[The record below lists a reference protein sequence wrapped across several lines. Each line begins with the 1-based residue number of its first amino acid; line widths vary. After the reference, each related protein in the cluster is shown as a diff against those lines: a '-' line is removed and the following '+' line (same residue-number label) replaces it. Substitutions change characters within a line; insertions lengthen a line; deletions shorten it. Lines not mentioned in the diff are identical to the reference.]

1 MSLSIEQANS
11 FSSSVQNALANQR
24 AQNNAVMDS
33 YHQQIQETREA
44 DYIQGAQDTFKNLKS
59 VSDFKSAIANNS
71 DKYSPVKAGQKIAS
85 GFLGEETAQKLGG
98 AVSKVGTVVSGGL
111 DLYEDIKDGGVQ
123 GDNLA
128 KQTENV
134 SAIAG
139 AGLDVLSAVAP
150 EIGIPL
156 DLLGAGAS
164 LVSSLA
170 GGVGDVIDAG
180 KSATSELQ
188 QAGSE
193 LSERV
198 QGVSLAQS
206 GQLEETRT
214 S

>member
-85 GFLGEETAQKLGG
+85 GFLGEETAQKIGG
-98 AVSKVGTVVSGGL
+98 AVSKAGTVVSGGL

-128 KQTENV
+128 KQTENI

-139 AGLDVLSAVAP
+139 AGLDVLSVVAP

-170 GGVGDVIDAG
+170 GGVGDVLDAS
-180 KSATSELQ
+180 KTASSELQ
-188 QAGSE
+188 EAGSE
-193 LSERV
+193 LSERT

-206 GQLEETRT
+206 GQLEDTRT

>member
-1 MSLSIEQANS
+1 MSLAIEQANS

-33 YHQQIQETREA
+33 FHQQLQETREA
-44 DYIQGAQDTFKNLKS
+44 DYIQGAQDIFKNLKS
-59 VSDFKSAIANNS
+59 VTDFKSAIANNS
-71 DKYSPVKAGQKIAS
+71 DKYSPIKAGQKLAS

-98 AVSKVGTVVSGGL
+98 AVSKVGTVVTGGL

-128 KQTENV
+128 KQTANI

-139 AGLDVLSAVAP
+139 AGLDVLSVVAP

-164 LVSSLA
+164 LVSSVA

-206 GQLEETRT
+206 GQIEDTRT

>member
-33 YHQQIQETREA
+33 FHQQLQETREA
-44 DYIQGAQDTFKNLKS
+44 DYIQGAQDIFKNLKS
-59 VSDFKSAIANNS
+59 VTDIKTAIANNS

-98 AVSKVGTVVSGGL
+98 AVSRVGTVVTGGL

-128 KQTENV
+128 KQTANI

-139 AGLDVLSAVAP
+139 AGLDVLSVVAP

-156 DLLGAGAS
+156 DLLGTGAQ
-164 LVSSLA
+164 LVSSVA
-170 GGVGDVIDAG
+170 GGIGDVIDAG
-180 KSATSELQ
+180 KSAVSELQ
-188 QAGSE
+188 DAGSE
-193 LSERV
+193 LSERA

-206 GQLEETRT
+206 GQIEDTRT

>member
-44 DYIQGAQDTFKNLKS
+44 NYIQGAQDTFKNLKS
-59 VSDFKSAIANNS
+59 VSDFKTAIANNS

-123 GDNLA
+123 GDNFA
-128 KQTENV
+128 KQTENI

-139 AGLDVLSAVAP
+139 GALDVLSVVAP
-150 EIGIPL
+150 EIGVPL

-170 GGVGDVIDAG
+170 GGVGDIIDAS

>member
-24 AQNNAVMDS
+24 AENNAVMDS
-33 YHQQIQETREA
+33 FHQQLQETREA
-44 DYIQGAQDTFKNLKS
+44 DYIQGAQDIFKNLKS
-59 VSDFKSAIANNS
+59 VTDIKTAIANNS
-71 DKYSPVKAGQKIAS
+71 DKYSPIKAGQKIAS

-98 AVSKVGTVVSGGL
+98 AVSRVGTVVTGGL

-128 KQTENV
+128 KQTANI

-139 AGLDVLSAVAP
+139 AGLDVLSVVAP

-156 DLLGAGAS
+156 DLLGTGAQ
-164 LVSSLA
+164 LVSSVA
-170 GGVGDVIDAG
+170 GGIGDVIDAG
-180 KSATSELQ
+180 KSAASELQ
-188 QAGSE
+188 DAGSE

-206 GQLEETRT
+206 GQLEDTRT

>member
-24 AQNNAVMDS
+24 AENNAVMDS
-33 YHQQIQETREA
+33 FHQQLQETREA
-44 DYIQGAQDTFKNLKS
+44 DYIQGAQDIFKNLKS
-59 VSDFKSAIANNS
+59 VTDIKTAIANNS

-98 AVSKVGTVVSGGL
+98 AVSRVGTVVTGGL

-128 KQTENV
+128 KQTANI

-139 AGLDVLSAVAP
+139 AGLDVLSVVAP

-156 DLLGAGAS
+156 DLLGTGAQ
-164 LVSSLA
+164 LVSSVA
-170 GGVGDVIDAG
+170 GGIGDVIDAG
-180 KSATSELQ
+180 KSAASELQ
-188 QAGSE
+188 DAGSE

-206 GQLEETRT
+206 GQLEDTRT

>member
-1 MSLSIEQANS
+1 MSLAIEQANS

-33 YHQQIQETREA
+33 FHQQLQETREA
-44 DYIQGAQDTFKNLKS
+44 DYIQGAQDIFKNLKS
-59 VSDFKSAIANNS
+59 VTDIKTAIANNS
-71 DKYSPVKAGQKIAS
+71 DKYSPVKVGQKVAS

-98 AVSKVGTVVSGGL
+98 AVSRVGTVVTGGL

-128 KQTENV
+128 KQTSNIA
-134 SAIAG
+134 AIAG
-139 AGLDVLSAVAP
+139 AGLDVLSVVAP

-156 DLLGAGAS
+156 DLLGTGAQ
-164 LVSSLA
+164 LVSSVA
-170 GGVGDVIDAG
+170 GGIGDVIDAG
-180 KSATSELQ
+180 KSAVSELQ
-188 QAGSE
+188 DAGSE
-193 LSERV
+193 LSERA

-206 GQLEETRT
+206 GQIEDTRT

>member
-85 GFLGEETAQKLGG
+85 GFLGEETAEKLGG

-128 KQTENV
+128 KQTENI

-150 EIGIPL
+150 EIGVPL

-170 GGVGDVIDAG
+170 GGVGDVIDAS
-180 KSATSELQ
+180 KTASSELQ

-198 QGVSLAQS
+198 QGVSLAQA

>member
-1 MSLSIEQANS
+1 MSLAIEQANS

-33 YHQQIQETREA
+33 FHQQLQETREA
-44 DYIQGAQDTFKNLKS
+44 DYIQGAQDIFKNLKS
-59 VSDFKSAIANNS
+59 VTDFKTAIANNS
-71 DKYSPVKAGQKIAS
+71 DKYSPVKVGQKVAS

-98 AVSKVGTVVSGGL
+98 AVSRVGTVVTGGL

-128 KQTENV
+128 KQTSNIA
-134 SAIAG
+134 AIAG
-139 AGLDVLSAVAP
+139 AGLDVLSVVAP

-156 DLLGAGAS
+156 DLLGTGAQ
-164 LVSSLA
+164 LVSSVA
-170 GGVGDVIDAG
+170 GGIGDVIDAG
-180 KSATSELQ
+180 KSAVSELQ
-188 QAGSE
+188 DAGSE
-193 LSERV
+193 LSERA

-206 GQLEETRT
+206 GQIEDTRT

>member
-24 AQNNAVMDS
+24 AENNAVMDS
-33 YHQQIQETREA
+33 FHQQLQETREA
-44 DYIQGAQDTFKNLKS
+44 DYIQGAQDIFKNLKS
-59 VSDFKSAIANNS
+59 VTDIKTAIANNS
-71 DKYSPVKAGQKIAS
+71 DKYSPIKAGQKVAS

-98 AVSKVGTVVSGGL
+98 AVSRVGTVVTGGL

-128 KQTENV
+128 KQTANI

-139 AGLDVLSAVAP
+139 AGLDVLSVVAP

-156 DLLGAGAS
+156 DLLGTGAQ
-164 LVSSLA
+164 LVSSVA
-170 GGVGDVIDAG
+170 GGIGDVIDAG
-180 KSATSELQ
+180 KSAASELQ
-188 QAGSE
+188 DAGSE

-206 GQLEETRT
+206 GQLEDTRT

>member
-24 AQNNAVMDS
+24 AQNNAVMDA
-33 YHQQIQETREA
+33 YHQQVQETREA
-44 DYIQGAQDTFKNLKS
+44 NYIQGAQDTFQNLKS
-59 VSDFKSAIANNS
+59 VMDFKTAVANNT
-71 DKYSPVKAGQKIAS
+71 DKYSPVKVGQKVAS
-85 GFLGEETAQKLGG
+85 GVLGEETAQKITSG
-98 AVSKVGTVVSGGL
+98 VSKVGAVVSGGV

-128 KQTENV
+128 KQTQNL

-139 AGLDVLSAVAP
+139 AGLDILSVVAP
-150 EIGIPL
+150 EIGLPL
-156 DLLGAGAS
+156 ELLGAGAGI
-164 LVSSLA
+164 VSSVA
-170 GGVGDVIDAG
+170 GGIGDVIDAG

-188 QAGSE
+188 EAGSE
-193 LSERV
+193 LSQRV

-206 GQLEETRT
+206 GQLEDTRT

>member
-33 YHQQIQETREA
+33 FHQQLQETREA
-44 DYIQGAQDTFKNLKS
+44 DYIQGAQDIFKNLKS
-59 VSDFKSAIANNS
+59 VTDLKTAIANNS
-71 DKYSPVKAGQKIAS
+71 DKYSPVKVGQKVAS

-98 AVSKVGTVVSGGL
+98 AVSRAGTVVTGGL

-128 KQTENV
+128 KQTSNIA
-134 SAIAG
+134 AIAG
-139 AGLDVLSAVAP
+139 AGLDVLSVVAP

-156 DLLGAGAS
+156 DLLATGAQ
-164 LVSSLA
+164 LVSSVA

-180 KSATSELQ
+180 KSAVSELQ
-188 QAGSE
+188 DAGSE
-193 LSERV
+193 LSERA

-206 GQLEETRT
+206 GQLEDTRT

>member
-44 DYIQGAQDTFKNLKS
+44 NYIQGAQDTFKNLKS
-59 VSDFKSAIANNS
+59 VSDFKTAIANNS
-71 DKYSPVKAGQKIAS
+71 DKYSPIKAGQKIAS

-98 AVSKVGTVVSGGL
+98 AVSKVGTVVTGGL

-128 KQTENV
+128 KQTSNIA
-134 SAIAG
+134 AIAG
-139 AGLDVLSAVAP
+139 AGLDVLSIVAP

-156 DLLGAGAS
+156 DLLGAGAG
-164 LVSSLA
+164 LVSSVA

-180 KSATSELQ
+180 KSAASELQ
-188 QAGSE
+188 EAGSE

-206 GQLEETRT
+206 GQLEDTRT

>member
-85 GFLGEETAQKLGG
+85 GFLGEETAQKIGG
-98 AVSKVGTVVSGGL
+98 AVSKAGTVVSGGL

-128 KQTENV
+128 KQTENI

-139 AGLDVLSAVAP
+139 AGLDVLSVVAP
-150 EIGIPL
+150 EIGVPL

-170 GGVGDVIDAG
+170 GGVGDVLDAS
-180 KSATSELQ
+180 KTASSELQ

-193 LSERV
+193 LSERT

-206 GQLEETRT
+206 GQLEDTRT

>member
-11 FSSSVQNALANQR
+11 FSSSVQNALASQR

-85 GFLGEETAQKLGG
+85 GFLGEETAQKIGG
-98 AVSKVGTVVSGGL
+98 AVSKAGTVVSGGL

-128 KQTENV
+128 KQTENI

-139 AGLDVLSAVAP
+139 AGLDVLSVVAP
-150 EIGIPL
+150 EIGVPL

-170 GGVGDVIDAG
+170 GGVGDVLDAS
-180 KSATSELQ
+180 KTASSELQ
-188 QAGSE
+188 EAGSE
-193 LSERV
+193 LSERT

-206 GQLEETRT
+206 GQLEDTRT

>member
-128 KQTENV
+128 KQTENL

-150 EIGIPL
+150 EIGVPL

-170 GGVGDVIDAG
+170 GGVGDVIDAS
-180 KSATSELQ
+180 KTASSELQ

-193 LSERV
+193 LSERT

-206 GQLEETRT
+206 GQLEDTRT

>member
-24 AQNNAVMDS
+24 AENNAVMDS
-33 YHQQIQETREA
+33 FHQQLQETREA
-44 DYIQGAQDTFKNLKS
+44 DYIQGAQDIFKNLKS
-59 VSDFKSAIANNS
+59 VTDFKSAIANNS
-71 DKYSPVKAGQKIAS
+71 DKYSPIKAGQKLAS

-98 AVSKVGTVVSGGL
+98 AVSKAGTVVTGGL

-128 KQTENV
+128 KQTANI

-139 AGLDVLSAVAP
+139 AGLDVLSIVAP

-156 DLLGAGAS
+156 DLLGAGAG
-164 LVSSLA
+164 LVSSVA
-170 GGVGDVIDAG
+170 GGIGDVIDAG
-180 KSATSELQ
+180 KSAASELQ
-188 QAGSE
+188 DAGSE

-206 GQLEETRT
+206 GQIEDTRT

>member
-24 AQNNAVMDS
+24 AQNNAVMDA
-33 YHQQIQETREA
+33 YHQQVQETREA
-44 DYIQGAQDTFKNLKS
+44 NYIQGAQDTFQNLKS
-59 VSDFKSAIANNS
+59 VMDFKSAVANNT
-71 DKYSPVKAGQKIAS
+71 DKYSPVKVGQKVAS
-85 GFLGEETAQKLGG
+85 GVLGEETAQKITSG
-98 AVSKVGTVVSGGL
+98 VSKVGAVVSGGV

-128 KQTENV
+128 KQTQNL

-139 AGLDVLSAVAP
+139 AGLDILSVVAP
-150 EIGIPL
+150 EIGLPL
-156 DLLGAGAS
+156 DLLGAGAGI
-164 LVSSLA
+164 VSSVA

-180 KSATSELQ
+180 KSAASELQ
-188 QAGSE
+188 EAGSE
-193 LSERV
+193 LSQRV

-206 GQLEETRT
+206 GQLEDTRT

>member
-24 AQNNAVMDS
+24 AQNNAVMDA

-44 DYIQGAQDTFKNLKS
+44 NYIQGAQDTFQNLKS
-59 VSDFKSAIANNS
+59 VMDFKTAVANNT
-71 DKYSPVKAGQKIAS
+71 DKYSPVKVGQKVAS
-85 GFLGEETAQKLGG
+85 GVLGEETAQKITSG
-98 AVSKVGTVVSGGL
+98 VSKVGAVVSGGV

-128 KQTENV
+128 KQTQNL

-139 AGLDVLSAVAP
+139 AGLDILSVVAP
-150 EIGIPL
+150 EIGLPL
-156 DLLGAGAS
+156 DLLGAGAGI
-164 LVSSLA
+164 VSSVA
-170 GGVGDVIDAG
+170 GGIGDVIDAG

-188 QAGSE
+188 EAGSE
-193 LSERV
+193 LSQRV

-206 GQLEETRT
+206 GQLEDTRT

>member
-1 MSLSIEQANS
+1 MSLAIEQANS

-33 YHQQIQETREA
+33 FHQQLQETREA
-44 DYIQGAQDTFKNLKS
+44 DYIQGAQDIFKNLKS
-59 VSDFKSAIANNS
+59 VTDLKTAIANNS
-71 DKYSPVKAGQKIAS
+71 DKYSPVKVGQKVAS

-98 AVSKVGTVVSGGL
+98 AVSRAGTVVTGGL

-128 KQTENV
+128 KQTSNIA
-134 SAIAG
+134 AIAG
-139 AGLDVLSAVAP
+139 AGLDVLSVVAP

-156 DLLGAGAS
+156 DLLGTGAQ
-164 LVSSLA
+164 LVSSVA
-170 GGVGDVIDAG
+170 GGIGDAIDAG
-180 KSATSELQ
+180 KSAVSELQ
-188 QAGSE
+188 EAGSE
-193 LSERV
+193 LSERA

-206 GQLEETRT
+206 GQIEDTRT

>member
-1 MSLSIEQANS
+1 MSLAIEQANS

-59 VSDFKSAIANNS
+59 VSDFKTAIANNS

-98 AVSKVGTVVSGGL
+98 AVSKAGTVVSGGL

-128 KQTENV
+128 KQTENL
-134 SAIAG
+134 SAITG
-139 AGLDVLSAVAP
+139 AGLDVLSVVAP

-156 DLLGAGAS
+156 DLLGAGAG

-170 GGVGDVIDAG
+170 GGVGDVIDAS
-180 KSATSELQ
+180 KTASSELQ
-188 QAGSE
+188 EAGSE

-206 GQLEETRT
+206 GQIEDTRT